1 MQSINNEII
10 YYFGIIDILT
20 NFSTKKKLE
29 YVAKRITLGPTI
41 SAIPPSDYGERFM
54 QFNSSIFDEI

>member
-1 MQSINNEII
+1 MSDDFYLQQYQDSLSVIASTNHEII

-20 NFSTKKKLE
+20 NFNTKKKLE

-41 SAIPPSDYGERFM
+41 SAIPP
-54 QFNSSIFDEI
+54 